1 MAITRLLLNGSLLAA
16 DLPYREDWTAN
27 NYLIVRWIKQTTK
40 PKIRSSISTREIAK
54 ELWDIHQNSVTL
66 TTIVV
71 SQAFEIFLL
80 LYFEDC
86 SISYVLPHM
95 SLSEG
100 IRRSRRST

>member
-1 MAITRLLLNGSLLAA
+1 MGHSSKFRNI
-16 DLPYREDWTAN
+16 N
-27 NYLIVRWIKQTTK
+27 NH
-40 PKIRSSISTREIAK
+40 P
-54 ELWDIHQNSVTL
+54 
-66 TTIVV
+66 
-71 SQAFEIFLL
+71 FEIFLL